1 MIVAKLFVRT
11 ALSDFYEAE
20 FLKYPDNLRRFED
33 WDLAHYYATATFW
46 TLTNSDSSFSSP
58 SSSNIEI
65 TSRRFS

>member
-33 WDLAHYYATATFW
+33 WDLAHYLCYCDVLDPDEF
-46 TLTNSDSSFSSP
+46 
-58 SSSNIEI
+58 
-65 TSRRFS
+65 RFEFQLAVFEQHRDHFA